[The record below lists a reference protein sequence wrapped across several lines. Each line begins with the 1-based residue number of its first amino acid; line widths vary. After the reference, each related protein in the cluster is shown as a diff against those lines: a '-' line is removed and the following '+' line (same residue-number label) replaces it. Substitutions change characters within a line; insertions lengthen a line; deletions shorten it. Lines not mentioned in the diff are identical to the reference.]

1 MGRKGRVWAP
11 KGFLMANLIRI
22 PTPLR
27 NLTRNEAE
35 VSVEAGTV
43 GAALEALEKK
53 HNGVKARICDEK
65 GNVRRFVNVY
75 VNDEDIRFLQN
86 LDTPLKPGDSISIVP
101 AIAGG
106 R

>member
-1 MGRKGRVWAP
+1 
-11 KGFLMANLIRI
+11 MASTIRI

-27 NLTRNEAE
+27 NLTGGAAE
-35 VSVEAGTV
+35 VTV
-43 GAALEALEKK
+43 SGATVKDALEALEQR

-65 GNVRRFVNVY
+65 GAVRRFVNVY
-75 VNDEDIRFLQN
+75 LNDEDIRFLQN
-86 LDTPLKPGDSISIVP
+86 LDTPIKDGDQLSIVP

>member
-1 MGRKGRVWAP
+1 
-11 KGFLMANLIRI
+11 MANLIRI

>member
-1 MGRKGRVWAP
+1 MP
-11 KGFLMANLIRI
+11 NLIRI

-27 NLTRNEAE
+27 NLTRNHAE
-35 VSVEAGTV
+35 VTV
-43 GAALEALEKK
+43 NAANVGQALAALEAG
-53 HNGVKARICDEK
+53 HPGIRARICDDA

-86 LDTPLKPGDSISIVP
+86 LETPLKDGDQLSIVP

-106 R
+106 